1 MSETSNMQENEDLSQ
16 FDLSLKKKKKKKV
29 VKEEK
34 GDEKGDEKDDEKGNE
49 KEDYDYV
56 FLLERIYGNLRSKHP
71 TLSVHKKLVIPPP
84 QVLSLSS
91 KKTMLSN
98 FNEIVSIINRQTEH
112 VQSFFI
118 SELSTN
124 CNIDSMS
131 RMIIKGKFSQK
142 QVESIFRKY
151 INMYVLCDSCN
162 KHNTTLI
169 RDSITRIY
177 FLKCDVCLSQ
187 RSVEVISSKT

>member
-1 MSETSNMQENEDLSQ
+1 MSETSNMQENEDLLQ

-29 VKEEK
+29 EKDNKNEDEK
-34 GDEKGDEKDDEKGNE
+34 GDEKGDEKEE
-49 KEDYDYV
+49 YDYV

-71 TLSVHKKLVIPPP
+71 TLCVNKKLVIPPP

-91 KKTMLSN
+91 KKTMISN
-98 FNEIVSIINRQTEH
+98 FNEIISIINRQIEH

-142 QVESIFRKY
+142 QLESIFRKY

-169 RDSITRIY
+169 RDSLTRIY

-187 RSVEVISSKT
+187 RSVEVISSKI